1 MLLTQKNAKHYSW
14 DVDRIRFTGEQ
25 ACLTYL
31 ENIRWPRGVRC
42 PKCGGRKISNFTTP
56 ESTRSKKY
64 ISKRTGEAKDWK
76 IPARTLYECLD
87 SKCRC
92 QFTAKTGTVFSD
104 SHLPLEKWFLA
115 IALMIRAEKGMSALQ
130 LKRELGV
137 GYQTAWYLCHRI
149 REAIEQSAALPDLTS

>member
-1 MLLTQKNAKHYSW
+1 MLLTQKIAKHYSGA
-14 DVDRIRFTGEQ
+14 VDRIGFAGEQ

-42 PKCGGRKISNFTTP
+42 PKCGGPKISYFTTP

-87 SKCRC
+87 SACRC

-149 REAIEQSAALPDLTS
+149 REAIEQSAVLLDLTS